1 MGLRRK
7 KFGDFSRVI
16 ELFEA
21 EQRVFELLQTRS
33 GDYAGSEQAK
43 FLQNLIFAHRV
54 LVAALHV
61 ENLLAITRPVL
72 QMNLKIDAV
81 APLVSERLELG
92 ILNNFYLVGC
102 VQHRVAVNRF
112 LRNLIDEEVGRAAER
127 RHKTADS
134 FALWSCCSVCKA
146 SRREASWHGLFGCGS
161 YLRFRH

>member
-54 LVAALHV
+54 LVAALRV

-81 APLVSERLELG
+81 APLISERLELG

-102 VQHRVAVNRF
+102 IQHRVAADGF
-112 LRNLIDEEVGRAAER
+112 LGNLIDEEVAVVQQNGNTKR
-127 RHKTADS
+127 
-134 FALWSCCSVCKA
+134 
-146 SRREASWHGLFGCGS
+146 
-161 YLRFRH
+161 